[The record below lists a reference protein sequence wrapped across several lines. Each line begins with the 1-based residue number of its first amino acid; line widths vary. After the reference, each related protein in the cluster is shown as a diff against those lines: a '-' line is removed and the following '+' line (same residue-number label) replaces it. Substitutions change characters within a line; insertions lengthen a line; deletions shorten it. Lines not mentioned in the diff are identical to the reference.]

1 MAIDFQAAWQGRKT
15 QVDAWLDRLLPPGG
29 TPPAVIHEAMRYS
42 VFAGGK
48 RLRAVLAV
56 ATADA
61 LGCRHP
67 ERYAP
72 ACALELIHTYSLIH
86 DDLPAMDDDDL
97 RRGMPTSHKKY
108 GEAVAILAGD
118 ALLTHAFLVLS
129 RYPAGEESAPLRSRI
144 AGEIAEAAGSPLGMV
159 AGQVLDITA
168 PAGPPDAELL
178 TDIHRLKTG
187 AMIRASVRTGAL
199 LGQPDETD
207 LAHLTE
213 YSEALGLAFQITD
226 DILDVTSTREAL
238 GKTPGKDVAQHKLTF
253 PAIYGV
259 ERSRKLAMETVE
271 RALAALAAL
280 PASVN
285 SEFLVETARY
295 ILSRRS

>member
-1 MAIDFQAAWQGRKT
+1 MAIDFQAAWQERKA
-15 QVDAWLDRLLPPGG
+15 QVDLWLDRLLPPGVA
-29 TPPAVIHEAMRYS
+29 PPAVIHEAMRYS

-67 ERYAP
+67 ERFAP
-72 ACALELIHTYSLIH
+72 ACALEMIHTYSLIH

-97 RRGMPTSHKKY
+97 RRGLPTSHKKF

-118 ALLTHAFLVLS
+118 ALLTHAFLILARHPS
-129 RYPAGEESAPLRSRI
+129 GDESAALRSRI
-144 AGEIAEAAGSPLGMV
+144 VEEIAAAAGTPLGMV
-159 AGQVLDITA
+159 AGQVLDISA

-178 TDIHRLKTG
+178 ADIHRLKTG

-199 LGQPDETD
+199 LGQADD
-207 LAHLTE
+207 AALQRLTE
-213 YSEALGLAFQITD
+213 YSEAIGLAFQITD

-238 GKTPGKDVAQHKLTF
+238 GKTPGKDAAQHKLTF
-253 PAIYGV
+253 PAIHGV
-259 ERSRKLAMETVE
+259 EKSRRLARETVE
-271 RALAALAAL
+271 QALAALQAL
-280 PASVN
+280 PSSVDTG
-285 SEFLVETARY
+285 FLAETARY
-295 ILSRRS
+295 ILNRQH

>member
-1 MAIDFQAAWQGRKT
+1 MAIDFHAAWQDRKAH
-15 QVDAWLDRLLPPGG
+15 VDAWLDRLLPPGG

-56 ATADA
+56 ATAEA

-67 ERYAP
+67 ERFAP
-72 ACALELIHTYSLIH
+72 ACALEMIHTYSLIH

-97 RRGMPTSHKKY
+97 RRGLPTSHKKF

-118 ALLTHAFLVLS
+118 ALLTHAFLVLA
-129 RYPAGEESAPLRSRI
+129 RHPAGEESAPLRGRI
-144 AGEIAEAAGSPLGMV
+144 AGEIAEAAGTPLGMV

-168 PAGPPDAELL
+168 PAGPPDAALL
-178 TDIHRLKTG
+178 GDIHRLKTG

-199 LGQPDETD
+199 LGRADEAC
-207 LAHLTE
+207 LGRLTE
-213 YSEALGLAFQITD
+213 YSEAIGLAFQITD

-238 GKTPGKDVAQHKLTF
+238 GKTPGKDAAQHKLTF
-253 PAIYGV
+253 PAIHGV
-259 ERSRKLAMETVE
+259 EGSRKLAVETVD
-271 RALAALAAL
+271 RALAALQDL
-280 PASVN
+280 PPPVDA
-285 SEFLVETARY
+285 EFLAETARY